1 MHLNSRYSVEYGAMS
16 ISNGKKKGVKKEP
29 NEDLRRRD
37 VGRVIAR
44 ARGNKRIPLQTI
56 VLGTLCVSGVLTVG
70 LVAPKVL
77 GLFEY
82 LNPISRKNTVRF
94 NQRIAQALFR
104 LEGRG
109 LIKVTG
115 EGKKREIHLTTQGE
129 GAIDR
134 LYAGA
139 YVIPL
144 PVRWDGKWRLVM
156 FDVPEK
162 RKKVRDILRMLL
174 RSAGFI
180 HFQDSAWI
188 QPYPCDELVTLL
200 RSHLGSGKGEIRY
213 LTASFVDESD
223 FAFRKHFDLVTP

>member
-1 MHLNSRYSVEYGAMS
+1 MRFGDKRE
-16 ISNGKKKGVKKEP
+16 KEEKKE
-29 NEDLRRRD
+29 NLSRKEI
-37 VGRVIAR
+37 GKIIAR
-44 ARGNKRIPLQTI
+44 AKGNRRIPLQTI
-56 VLGTLCVSGVLTVG
+56 ILGTLYVTGALATA
-70 LVAPKVL
+70 LLAPNAVR
-77 GLFEY
+77 LFDY
-82 LNPISRKNTVRF
+82 LNPISRRNSIRF
-94 NQRIAQALFR
+94 NQRITQALLR
-104 LEGRG
+104 LERNG
-109 LIKVTG
+109 LIYITG
-115 EGKKREIHLTTQGE
+115 EGRKREIHLTQQGE
-129 GAIDR
+129 KKIDA

-139 YVIPL
+139 YIIPMPAL
-144 PVRWDGKWRLVM
+144 WDGKWRLVM

-223 FAFRKHFDLVTP
+223 YAFRKHFNLITF

>member
-1 MHLNSRYSVEYGAMS
+1 MSVSEGKQQ
-16 ISNGKKKGVKKEP
+16 KKKK
-29 NEDLRRRD
+29 EDLNRKD
-37 VGRVIAR
+37 VGKIIAR
-44 ARGNKRIPLQTI
+44 ARGNRRIPMQTVI
-56 VLGTLCVSGVLTVG
+56 LGTLAVSGVLAIG
-70 LVAPKVL
+70 LVAPKML

-82 LNPISRKNTVRF
+82 LNPISRKNTMRF
-94 NQRIAQALFR
+94 NQRITQALLR
-104 LEGRG
+104 LKRNG
-109 LIKVTG
+109 LIYITG
-115 EGKKREIHLTTQGE
+115 EGRKREIHLTTQGE
-129 GAIDR
+129 KKIEA

-144 PVRWDGKWRLVM
+144 PAQWDGKWRIVM

-162 RKKVRDILRMLL
+162 RKKVRDTLRMLL

-213 LTASFVDESD
+213 LTASFIDESD
-223 FAFRKHFDLVTP
+223 YAFRKHFNLVVT

>member
-1 MHLNSRYSVEYGAMS
+1 MDVDNR
-16 ISNGKKKGVKKEP
+16 KKKDSLDRK
-29 NEDLRRRD
+29 DI
-37 VGRVIAR
+37 GRVIAR
-44 ARGNKRIPLQTI
+44 AKGNRRIPLQTI
-56 VLGTLCVSGVLTVG
+56 ILGTLSITGVLAVG
-70 LVAPKVL
+70 LIAPNVL

-82 LNPISRKNTVRF
+82 LNPISRKNTIRF
-94 NQRIAQALFR
+94 NQRITQALLR
-104 LEGRG
+104 LERRG
-109 LIKVTG
+109 LIHITG

-129 GAIDR
+129 GLIDA

-139 YVIPL
+139 YVIPM

-162 RKKVRDILRMLL
+162 RKKVRDTLRMLL
-174 RSAGFI
+174 RSAGFV

-213 LTASFVDESD
+213 LTASFADESD
-223 FAFRKHFDLVTP
+223 FAFRKHFGLVTT